1 MMAGKA
7 LLTVAATVLWG
18 SYALA
23 ETANY
28 PTPLPEEP
36 IPNVEKLPSTY
47 PATWF
52 YAHDLAFYSIL
63 DGKVVILDAAAETK
77 EYKGQIGAGQMA
89 TFIASRTKPELYVAE
104 TFYSRRIDGE
114 RSDYLTVY
122 DKSTLAKIAEVELP
136 GGKRGQFVTQKNAM
150 QLIDDEKKMLIFN
163 FTPAASV
170 TVVDLVDRKVLNEIN
185 VPGCSLVYPTGKSS
199 FSTFCADGGM
209 ATFALDADGQVTSEH
224 RTKPFQNIDDD
235 PLFMKTVAVGKT
247 NYFVS
252 FKGRVQPIDFSGDK
266 PKVGKAWSLVNKED
280 AAANWRPGGWQ
291 ILTADAAGRLYVLMH
306 EGGVDGSHKNGGSE
320 VWVMDLKKQTRV
332 ARLPL
337 KTWAISIEATQS
349 DPGYLVAV
357 NADMDLDIY
366 QLPDGTHLRTLGD
379 KVAGTPFVLHPVSAE

>member
-1 MMAGKA
+1 
-7 LLTVAATVLWG
+7 
-18 SYALA
+18 
-23 ETANY
+23 
-28 PTPLPEEP
+28 
-36 IPNVEKLPSTY
+36 
-47 PATWF
+47 
-52 YAHDLAFYSIL
+52 
-63 DGKVVILDAAAETK
+63 
-77 EYKGQIGAGQMA
+77 
-89 TFIASRTKPELYVAE
+89 
-104 TFYSRRIDGE
+104 
-114 RSDYLTVY
+114 
-122 DKSTLAKIAEVELP
+122 
-136 GGKRGQFVTQKNAM
+136 
-150 QLIDDEKKMLIFN
+150 
-163 FTPAASV
+163 
-170 TVVDLVDRKVLNEIN
+170 
-185 VPGCSLVYPTGKSS
+185 
-199 FSTFCADGGM
+199 
-209 ATFALDADGQVTSEH
+209 
-224 RTKPFQNIDDD
+224 
-235 PLFMKTVAVGKT
+235 
-247 NYFVS
+247 
-252 FKGRVQPIDFSGDK
+252 IDFSGDK